1 MCIENNLMVAK
12 GEELEEWKFKKK
24 KKKSYRALSSQ
35 FSLKISVSLLKT
47 LSVLMRL
54 KT

>member
-12 GEELEEWKFKKK
+12 GEELEEWKFKK